1 MLNQLLIKQIT
12 CRYTDADLSRSL
24 PSLTLYNHISD
35 PPVSP
40 AAARQVRV
48 STQRLKG
55 LKPAAP
61 TFAPPRST
69 HMPQD
74 KERGP
79 GPTYA
84 MPEIHTGNLSCQR
97 AHESPGEGI
106 VIF

>member
-1 MLNQLLIKQIT
+1 MLNRLLKKQVA
-12 CRYTDADLSRSL
+12 CRYTDADLPRSR
-24 PSLTLYNHISD
+24 PSLSSYYHICD

-40 AAARQVRV
+40 AASAAGSGITLEVE
-48 STQRLKG
+48 G

-61 TFAPPRST
+61 TFGPPRST

-84 MPEIHTGNLSCQR
+84 MPEIHTGNLSCQH
-97 AHESPGEGI
+97 AHESPG
-106 VIF
+106 